1 MNAQC
6 QALADISRLVSIM
19 VYSWCISKK
28 FSYLSIVVG
37 LARGVDLTLITKKK
51 KKKVTDIY
59 GVHEYRH
66 LFIPLLS
73 VHAFGIQY
81 GWRPVLE
88 TAFKFQI
95 IVHLIAWRKNK
106 VSWDGRII

>member
-1 MNAQC
+1 MYLKEIQLSLNC
-6 QALADISRLVSIM
+6 RRLGARRRANLN
-19 VYSWCISKK
+19 YKK
-28 FSYLSIVVG
+28 N
-37 LARGVDLTLITKKK
+37 

-59 GVHEYRH
+59 GVNEYCH

-88 TAFKFQI
+88 TTFKFQI

-106 VSWDGRII
+106 VS

>member
-1 MNAQC
+1 MSGV
-6 QALADISRLVSIM
+6 SRHKSSHFDYGLLLMYLKEI
-19 VYSWCISKK
+19 
-28 FSYLSIVVG
+28 LSIVVG
-37 LARGVDLTLITKKK
+37 LARGVELTLITKKK
-51 KKKVTDIY
+51 KKKVTNIY
-59 GVHEYRH
+59 GVNEYCH

-73 VHAFGIQY
+73 VHAFGIQH

-106 VSWDGRII
+106 VS

>member
-1 MNAQC
+1 MSGV
-6 QALADISRLVSIM
+6 SRHKSSRFDYGLLLM
-19 VYSWCISKK
+19 
-28 FSYLSIVVG
+28 YLKEIQLSLNCRRLG
-37 LARGVDLTLITKKK
+37 ARRRANLNYKK
-51 KKKVTDIY
+51 KKKVTNIY
-59 GVHEYRH
+59 GVNEYCH

-88 TAFKFQI
+88 TTFKFQI

-106 VSWDGRII
+106 VS

>member
-1 MNAQC
+1 MY
-6 QALADISRLVSIM
+6 LKEI
-19 VYSWCISKK
+19 
-28 FSYLSIVVG
+28 LSIAVG
-37 LARGVDLTLITKKK
+37 LARGVELTLITKK

-59 GVHEYRH
+59 GVNEYRH

-88 TAFKFQI
+88 TTFKFQI

>member
-1 MNAQC
+1 MY
-6 QALADISRLVSIM
+6 LKEI
-19 VYSWCISKK
+19 
-28 FSYLSIVVG
+28 LSIAVS
-37 LARGVDLTLITKKK
+37 LARGVELTLITKK

-59 GVHEYRH
+59 GVNEYRH

-88 TAFKFQI
+88 TTFKFQI

-106 VSWDGRII
+106 FS